1 MQRLICQR
9 RREPEPNR
17 RANNKGVDRSDPESV
32 KRPRG
37 ETRISR
43 FDAFKLCAGEET
55 IAGRLDAAGLPR
67 LADRIAAGAGAADV
81 AWQLKG
87 GHDAQSR
94 PALTLSLEG
103 LVPLICQRCLQ
114 PLFERVSQRTE
125 LLLARDEAELARFDA
140 EEAEVVLAHSPLD
153 AQTLVEDEL
162 LLSLPFAPRH
172 EPGACAASEV
182 FGSTETTESPLAGL
196 AVLKK
201 QKTSD

>member
-9 RREPEPNR
+9 RREPEPNQ
-17 RANNKGVDRSDPESV
+17 ASQQQGVDRWDSESV

-55 IAGRLDAAGLPR
+55 IAGQLDAARLPR
-67 LADRIAAGAGAADV
+67 LADRVAADAGAADV

-94 PALTLSLEG
+94 PILTLSLEG
-103 LVPLICQRCLQ
+103 SVPLICQRCLQ
-114 PLFERVSQRTE
+114 PLFETVSQRTK
-125 LLLARDEAELARFDA
+125 LLLARDEAELARLDT
-140 EEAEVVLAHSPLD
+140 EDAEVVLAHSPLD
-153 AQTLVEDEL
+153 AQTLIEDEL
-162 LLSLPFAPRH
+162 LLSLPFAARH
-172 EPGACAASEV
+172 DENACAARDV
-182 FGSTETTESPLAGL
+182 FGSKRATESPLAGL
-196 AVLKK
+196 AALKK